1 MFKPEL
7 KLQDQKDVP
16 VGEPLLQQSQFDRQG
31 KKCYDIIINCKSIDA
46 VLSAGK
52 QFDGTS
58 KRSSVASTTS
68 TLAATGTATMLAVA
82 ASNYKVVFQNKSN

>member
-16 VGEPLLQQSQFDRQG
+16 VGEPLLQQSQFDRRG
-31 KKCYDIIINCKSIDA
+31 KKYAIIINYNLFNA

-52 QFDGTS
+52 QFDGAS

-82 ASNYKVVFQNKSN
+82 ASNYKVFF